1 LQLWYYFIS
10 QNLFCLTKQ
19 LDKIQAFVASE
30 GSAKSAMVEHQE
42 HGPVTRSIAR
52 AMVILQSFDETR
64 NELGVTELSQLTGLD
79 KSTVYR
85 LLSALQQGGLIE
97 QNPETTKYHLGLGLL
112 RLAGLAERH
121 LDLPRIVRPHLQNLV
136 DLSQETAN
144 LSVMTEDDKL
154 INIAC
159 VTSPRRVRNVAWIGR
174 DMPLH
179 AVSGGK
185 VMMAYLSEERL
196 NRILD
201 RGLQSFTE
209 HTITDRER
217 LQRELE
223 EIRQVGYGIA
233 EEELEIG
240 LSAVAAP
247 IWNHER
253 QPVAII
259 SISGPSFRLPKE
271 RLMELGIAIKHVADR
286 ISEQIGYIR

>member
-1 LQLWYYFIS
+1 MGEQ
-10 QNLFCLTKQ
+10 
-19 LDKIQAFVASE
+19 E
-30 GSAKSAMVEHQE
+30 E

-52 AMVILQSFDETR
+52 AMAILQSFDETK

-112 RLAGLAERH
+112 RLAGLAEQH
-121 LDLPRIVRPHLQNLV
+121 LDLPRIVRPHLQRLV

-144 LSVMTEDDKL
+144 LSVVTEDDKL
-154 INIAC
+154 INIAGI
-159 VTSPRRVRNVAWIGR
+159 TSPRRVRNVGWIGR
-174 DMPLH
+174 EMPLH

-185 VMMAYLSEERL
+185 VMMAHMSKEQL
-196 NRILD
+196 NRILS
-201 RGLQSFTE
+201 RGLQRFTE
-209 HTITDRER
+209 HTIIENER
-217 LQRELE
+217 LLQELE

-271 RLMELGIAIKHVADR
+271 RLKELGIAIKQTANR
-286 ISEQIGYIR
+286 ISAQIGYIH